1 MIESVFGAGIGSVWL
16 FVIAG
21 ILLVCELF
29 VFSYFLLFIGVGVA
43 ITGILSLFGLLNSFA
58 MQLISII
65 ICSIV
70 ALFALR
76 PILRHFAKS
85 KDDYVENANLQLKI
99 GTKAKVISEGIIE
112 CNGTMWKSDT
122 GNAQIGDIVRI
133 IDFKDNIA
141 VVERVKR
148 D

>member
-43 ITGILSLFGLLNSFA
+43 ITGILNLFGLFNSFA
-58 MQLISII
+58 MQLISIV

-76 PILRHFAKS
+76 PLLKRFSKS
-85 KDDYVENANLQLKI
+85 KDTYIENANLQLKI
-99 GTKAKVISEGIIE
+99 GTHAKVISEGIIE

-122 GNAQIGDIVRI
+122 SNAQIGDIVRI